1 MSLVHGEK
9 KTNRYRLSANNVST
23 SDSIGTHGCQSLLR
37 NLFNL
42 QEASSLDYDES
53 VEEEES
59 FEILNKATVR
69 IRSFGAGISN
79 RIQTIKTSVMKYYYT
94 YK

>member
-1 MSLVHGEK
+1 
-9 KTNRYRLSANNVST
+9 
-23 SDSIGTHGCQSLLR
+23 
-37 NLFNL
+37 
-42 QEASSLDYDES
+42 LDYDES

-69 IRSFGAGISN
+69 VRSFGAGISN